1 MNAQHFQPLS
11 RRTFL
16 RGAGIALALPFLDSM
31 FPRAHAK
38 DGDKATRRMICIN
51 TALGMH
57 AEFFFPKGAGR
68 DYTPSVY
75 LEAMKEHRDDF
86 TVFSG
91 LAHPGME
98 GGGHAAELSFLTG
111 APEPHLPSFH
121 NTISLD
127 QFMADKIG
135 SATRFPSLSLA
146 SSGNIAGSLS
156 VNRSGVNLPGEQR
169 PSKVF
174 AQLFLQG
181 SPEDVKCEEKR
192 LSEGRSVLDTVS
204 AQAKKL
210 EARVG
215 AGDRAK
221 LDEYFTSVREMEQRL
236 QAIQAWSKKPKPKV
250 ELPPPS
256 DVQNTADLIG
266 KMDALFNLLP
276 LALQTDSTRVITML
290 IGECGVPPIP
300 GVTSGDHAL
309 SHHGQEPEKI
319 AQLRLIETAKMK
331 SVAGLLTKL
340 KAVKE
345 GGDSLLKNTMVLFGS
360 NLSNASN
367 HSTQHLPIL
376 LAGGPFKHGQHIV
389 AAPPENLN
397 ENKPLCN
404 VFVSM
409 LQGMGLET
417 NKFGSSTGTQT
428 GLELAS

>member
-1 MNAQHFQPLS
+1 MNAQRFQPLS

-16 RGAGIALALPFLDSM
+16 RGAGVALALPFLDSM
-31 FPRAHAK
+31 FSRAHAK
-38 DGDKATRRMICIN
+38 EGEAPRRMICIN

-57 AEFFFPKGAGR
+57 APFFFPQGAGR
-68 DYTPSVY
+68 DYTPSAY
-75 LEAMKEHRDDF
+75 LEQLKEHRDDF

-91 LAHPGME
+91 LAHPGNE
-98 GGGHAAELSFLTG
+98 AGGHNSELSFLTG
-111 APEPHLPSFH
+111 APDPQLPGFH

-127 QFMADKIG
+127 QFVADKLG
-135 SATRFPSLSLA
+135 PVTRFPSLSLA
-146 SSGNIAGSLS
+146 STTSISGSLS
-156 VNRSGVNLPGEQR
+156 VNRSGVNLPSEGR
-169 PSKVF
+169 PSKIF

-181 SPEDVKCEEKR
+181 SPEEVKREEKR
-192 LSEGRSVLDTVS
+192 LAEGRSVLDTVS

-210 EARVG
+210 EGRVSVH
-215 AGDRAK
+215 DRDK

-236 QAIQAWSKKPKPKV
+236 QAIQDWSHKPKPKV
-250 ELPPPS
+250 DMPPPT

-276 LALQTDSTRVITML
+276 LALQNDSTRVISML

-300 GVTSGDHAL
+300 GVTAGDHAL

-340 KAVKE
+340 KSIKE

-360 NLSNASN
+360 NLGNASN
-367 HSTQHLPIL
+367 HNTQHLPIL

-389 AAPPENLN
+389 SAPPEDLKT
-397 ENKPLCN
+397 NKPLCN
-404 VFVSM
+404 LFVSM
-409 LQGMGLET
+409 LQAIRIET
-417 NKFGSSTGTQT
+417 DKFGSSTGTLT
-428 GLELAS
+428 GLELI